1 LPSALGLACILCNI
15 YSLKHQV
22 CEGKKKKRTSL
33 DSRRQLLSEYPDWQ
47 IYYKSKTKKKPE
59 NVTDSH

>member
-1 LPSALGLACILCNI
+1 VKA
-15 YSLKHQV
+15 
-22 CEGKKKKRTSL
+22 KKKKRTSL